1 MKKLLII
8 FSILIL
14 IPNTVLAQKISYLGI
29 ENEIVGNTV
38 NTKLDIT
45 FSVPNEERFVFP
57 VYATLSNLEYT
68 SNFDS
73 ECFSEK
79 RTYGTDIICSL
90 NSLTSEKRSLKI
102 NFTSLG
108 LIAKDGSQYVFSN
121 DVFIPSEVS
130 AFFYQV
136 TLPPGSGLAQG
147 NDISPEGWE
156 TASPDGR
163 RILLFWNKG
172 KLLGGQT
179 FSANF
184 VYESVSVVIG
194 IPLGPRTQIFVLGGI
209 VAAVAVGILLWRR
222 RSMISFVL
230 PILKDDEKRIFEA
243 LMKHGSG
250 THQRM
255 IVKESNY
262 SKAKAAKGLKGL
274 EQR

>member
-1 MKKLLII
+1 MRLRPPRPI
-8 FSILIL
+8 F
-14 IPNTVLAQKISYLGI
+14 
-29 ENEIVGNTV
+29 
-38 NTKLDIT
+38 
-45 FSVPNEERFVFP
+45 
-57 VYATLSNLEYT
+57 
-68 SNFDS
+68 
-73 ECFSEK
+73 
-79 RTYGTDIICSL
+79 
-90 NSLTSEKRSLKI
+90 
-102 NFTSLG
+102 
-108 LIAKDGSQYVFSN
+108 
-121 DVFIPSEVS
+121 
-130 AFFYQV
+130 
-136 TLPPGSGLAQG
+136 PGSGLAQG

-262 SKAKAAKGLKGL
+262 SKAKVSKVLKGL
-274 EQR
+274 EQRGLIRLERIGRSNKVHMIQNFAKKPLKEPGNNQGL